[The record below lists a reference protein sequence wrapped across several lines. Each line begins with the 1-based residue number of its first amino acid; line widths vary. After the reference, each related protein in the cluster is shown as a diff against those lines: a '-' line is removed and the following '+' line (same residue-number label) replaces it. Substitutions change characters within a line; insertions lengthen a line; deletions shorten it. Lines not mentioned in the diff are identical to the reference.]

1 MLELAEKD
9 GAKPISTDKE
19 MNNLQKMEQF
29 QNLMRNIIA
38 DAIEQ
43 NTDKISKK
51 VSEEVRNGVVKE
63 LDYQFRMQEEQ
74 QEAHFRKI
82 DELLRSK
89 QKKTKK
95 RFWK

>member
-1 MLELAEKD
+1 MNEKLQEQEHAGIVVHTKLKLAEKD

-51 VSEEVRNGVVKE
+51 VSEEVRNGGST
-63 LDYQFRMQEEQ
+63 F
-74 QEAHFRKI
+74 
-82 DELLRSK
+82 
-89 QKKTKK
+89 
-95 RFWK
+95 